1 MWAQYPRSPS
11 PFLPSPSP
19 PTSTQLLTDRGRPLG
34 LYLEQLSVASI
45 PVSYLSVS
53 MRPPASG
60 SFTLAYL
67 GSIDISEARSQ
78 HLTPPLNGDWTN
90 WVGFR
95 RAITLQKMYTP
106 VDPQKD
112 PYLVALVIALAQRDR
127 RHAVQPL
134 PPDSSFTVRLSLA
147 PPFPFTLVSQSVTN
161 HLTPRHHVQVRIL
174 CMHWGRI
181 PKADKCLRCPCVL
194 FISPEAGFSWPGAR
208 R

>member
-1 MWAQYPRSPS
+1 M
-11 PFLPSPSP
+11 
-19 PTSTQLLTDRGRPLG
+19 TDRGRPLG
-34 LYLEQLSVASI
+34 LCLEQRSVASI

-53 MRPPASG
+53 MWPPASG

-78 HLTPPLNGDWTN
+78 HLTPSLNGDRTN

-95 RAITLQKMYTP
+95 RTITLQKMYTP

-134 PPDSSFTVRLSLA
+134 PPDSSFTVRLSCPPISLDTCFPICNQPSDA
-147 PPFPFTLVSQSVTN
+147 PAPCPGS
-161 HLTPRHHVQVRIL
+161 HI
-174 CMHWGRI
+174 MHWGRI
-181 PKADKCLRCPCVL
+181 PKADKCLCCPCVL
-194 FISPEAGFSWPGAR
+194 FVSPEAGFSWPGAR